1 MNNLA
6 SRDGELFLI
15 DHVVKP
21 EEAAEYCQKLLHGL
35 DWREEEIIIYGK
47 PVKVPRLVCW
57 YGEPEAVYR
66 YSGVTHIPQPW
77 TPILDDLKARVERL
91 SGHHFNSLLANLYR
105 NGNDAMGWH
114 ADNEKE
120 LGQDPFIASLS
131 FGDKR
136 LFKLRH
142 KKSRETIDLLL
153 GEGNLLLMGGCL
165 QRHWQHCLPRTSQS
179 KDTRINLTFRLIQHP

>member
-1 MNNLA
+1 MNNLV
-6 SRDGELFLI
+6 SRDGELFFI
-15 DHVVKP
+15 DHFIKP
-21 EEAAEYCQKLLHGL
+21 EEAAGFCQKLLHGL
-35 DWREEEIIIYGK
+35 DWREEEIFIYGK
-47 PVKVPRLVCW
+47 PVRVPRLVCW

-66 YSGVTHIPQPW
+66 YSGVTHIPLTW
-77 TPILDDLKARVERL
+77 TPILDDLRARVERI

-114 ADNEKE
+114 ADNEKD
-120 LGQDPFIASLS
+120 LGSNPFIASLS

-153 GEGNLLLMGGCL
+153 GDGNLLLMGGCL
-165 QRHWQHCLPRTSQS
+165 QHHWQHCLPRTSQS
-179 KDTRINLTFRLIQHP
+179 KDARINLTFRLIQHP